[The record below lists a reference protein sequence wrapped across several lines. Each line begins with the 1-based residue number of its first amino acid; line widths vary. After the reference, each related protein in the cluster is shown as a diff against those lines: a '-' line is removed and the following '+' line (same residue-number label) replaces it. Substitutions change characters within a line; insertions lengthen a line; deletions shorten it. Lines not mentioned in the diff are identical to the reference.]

1 MNRISIIP
9 LFLVDSL
16 GINRIY
22 SLYGET
28 RKCCVQRKLTS
39 SRIIDI
45 VSVSRYMVVGGEPV
59 AVVPPGSPPYY
70 YPCWFTDSPIQCFLL
85 FSSLTLQLLFLAHY
99 HCFCLHLHIYL
110 YYIVVAM
117 GQVSDRSICINRWP
131 GPCGITVTPPW
142 AW

>member
-1 MNRISIIP
+1 MDCIEETIIT
-9 LFLVDSL
+9 
-16 GINRIY
+16 G
-22 SLYGET
+22 LYGET

-117 GQVSDRSICINRWP
+117 GQVSDRSICINHGYSYRYYPLGVWP
-131 GPCGITVTPPW
+131 HGPVLL
-142 AW
+142 